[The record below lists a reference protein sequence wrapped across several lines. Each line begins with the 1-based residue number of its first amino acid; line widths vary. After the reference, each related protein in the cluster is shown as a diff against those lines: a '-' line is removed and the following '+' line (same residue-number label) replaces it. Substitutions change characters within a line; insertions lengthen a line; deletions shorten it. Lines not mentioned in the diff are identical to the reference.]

1 MPAKTPYSGCIIMF
15 FQTSAATGGMTKN
28 GEMTRM
34 RTMPWPDD
42 RLVEQQRQQD
52 AADDGDQ
59 QHAEPTRISVLR
71 IACKKAGSV

>member
-1 MPAKTPYSGCIIMF
+1 MF
-15 FQTSAATGGMTKN
+15 FQTSAATVGMTKN

-34 RTMPWPDD
+34 RTMPLAED

-59 QHAEPTRISVLR
+59 RARETTRISVLQNR
-71 IACKKAGSV
+71 LRGTPGR